1 MSIAS
6 LGIIGGLAGTQLPQR
21 AAATENVQ
29 QGQGEQSRAAEAAQ
43 RAEAAAGIGTT
54 EEDAETSDRDADGR
68 RLWERTQT
76 PAKTQDPSLAAEAAA
91 ESLSK
96 DPSGACGGQLD
107 LLG

>member
-21 AAATENVQ
+21 AADADKVQ
-29 QGQGEQSRAAEAAQ
+29 QTQGEQSRQADAAEK
-43 RAEAAAGIGTT
+43 AEAAAGIGTT

-68 RLWERTQT
+68 RLWERSPSPQKV
-76 PAKTQDPSLAAEAAA
+76 PDPSAKPDLPS
-91 ESLSK
+91 ESRPK
-96 DPSGACGGQLD
+96 DPSGACGVQLD